1 MRTNNA
7 KNLCMT
13 SQDSQLPTFSS
24 FPMASSAFMPDGA
37 VYLDVPFRC
46 KDEAKLAGAFW
57 VPGVKKWAIAVYD
70 AEVLRPFWPRMHAA
84 AIDAAVEERRKAAA
98 ARQADAIERCGG
110 DGEGTTGYCRI
121 GACPKGCELKRCS
134 DCLTPLSQRILN
146 CHGGRCMS
154 CAIVEFSS
162 KIPSG
167 YCRKVPRGYC
177 RKVPSGYC
185 EHCKRKLVPI
195 GSGRRNGAGHDD
207 WDDRRF
213 HKQCY
218 KARLFDL

>member
-1 MRTNNA
+1 
-7 KNLCMT
+7 
-13 SQDSQLPTFSS
+13 
-24 FPMASSAFMPDGA
+24 MPDGA

-57 VPGVKKWAIAVYD
+57 VPDVKKWAIAVYD

-110 DGEGTTGYCRI
+110 NGECFVQGTTGYYGGI
-121 GACPKGCELKRCS
+121 GACPKGCELKRCP
-134 DCLTPLSQRILN
+134 DCLTPEPQLLLN

-154 CAIVEFSS
+154 CAIVEFS
-162 KIPSG
+162 
-167 YCRKVPRGYC
+167 

-185 EHCKRKLVPI
+185 EHCKRNLVPI